1 MYASALNFLDGKI
14 CAIQEPSI
22 IIIII
27 NGILSKRMLVLEKKN
42 TELENP
48 GGETAESN

>member
-1 MYASALNFLDGKI
+1 MRASSFLDGKI
-14 CAIQEPSI
+14 CAIQEPF

-27 NGILSKRMLVLEKKN
+27 NGILSKRMLDLEKKN